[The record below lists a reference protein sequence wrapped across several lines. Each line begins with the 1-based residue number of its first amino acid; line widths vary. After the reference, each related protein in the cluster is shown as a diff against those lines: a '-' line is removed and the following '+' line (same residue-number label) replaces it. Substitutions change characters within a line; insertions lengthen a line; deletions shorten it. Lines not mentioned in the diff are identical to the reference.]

1 MDNWVIA
8 ITCTFPHEAHM
19 IESYL
24 DSHGIET
31 FLKDEMTVQVN
42 IAYSNAIGGVKVLVK
57 ESDYEKSI
65 VLLKEGGFITDR
77 NEIGN
82 PEDEVIRIEYSKDQK
97 TCPFCHSENIG
108 LKKRPDSISFI
119 LSIFI
124 SLIFFS
130 VLAPIYKSEYTCF
143 DCDKRWKYKR
153 K

>member
-8 ITCTFPHEAHM
+8 ITCTFPHEAHL

-42 IAYSNAIGGVKVLVK
+42 IAYSNAVGGVKILVK

-65 VLLKEGGFITDR
+65 LLLKEGGFITDE
-77 NEIGN
+77 NAKGN
-82 PEDEVIRIEYSKDQK
+82 PDDEVILVEYSKDQK

-108 LKKRPDSISFI
+108 LKKRPNSISLI

-124 SLIFFS
+124 SFIFFS

-143 DCDKRWKYKR
+143 DCYKRWKYKR
-153 K
+153 S

>member
-42 IAYSNAIGGVKVLVK
+42 IAYSNAVGGVKILVK
-57 ESDYEKSI
+57 ESDFEKSI
-65 VLLKEGGFITDR
+65 LLLKEGGYIT
-77 NEIGN
+77 NENAKVN
-82 PEDEVIRIEYSKDQK
+82 PDDEVNLVKYSKDQK
-97 TCPFCHSENIG
+97 TCPFCHSENIS
-108 LKKRPDSISFI
+108 LKKRPNSISLI

-124 SLIFFS
+124 SFIFFS
-130 VLAPIYKSEYTCF
+130 VLTPIYKSEYTCF
-143 DCDKRWKYKR
+143 DCYKRWKYNR
-153 K
+153 